1 MTQPQTKTDMINTAD
16 AVTFYRQLAKRYN
29 WCVMAEEYLTKVT
42 GLQLLPWTG
51 YCCPTCE
58 RYAPSTKDR
67 ERFTL
72 APDQPTEIP
81 IAPILATIREQIRQ
95 AEMPSGDC
103 DCPACED
110 IPEDAELAR
119 ALRELLAFVT
129 RVETP

>member
-1 MTQPQTKTDMINTAD
+1 MTQPQTKTDMINVAD
-16 AVTFYRQLAKRYN
+16 AVAFYRYLAKKHA

-42 GLQLLPWTG
+42 GIQLLPWTG

-58 RYAPSTKDR
+58 RHAPSTKTH

-81 IAPILATIREQIRQ
+81 IAPILSTIREQIRQ
-95 AEMPSGDC
+95 AETPISSC
-103 DCPACED
+103 DCCQD
-110 IPEDAELAR
+110 LQVDAELAEQ
-119 ALRELLAFVT
+119 LRELLAFVT